1 MANEGA
7 PSSNLMME
15 NVRLQAKLNTPEGL
29 RAGYTA
35 SLEVVGVT
43 MALAMGFAFDSMGDR
58 PEVADKSVWGDEYLD
73 QADLGV
79 DIYLGFLGVTFAL
92 SFTCL
97 FVSAGVYASLNQTP
111 DNCTAEFFKEVG
123 IWRMQSIHVPQTYAF
138 FFFGMS
144 GALRI
149 SLVANL
155 YVTVLVWICCFVF
168 SQLGLWVFKAT
179 VRARNASLRKLKNRH
194 VDNQGAEQ
202 ERDNTQET
210 AFSGGRQKKHLF

>member
-111 DNCTAEFFKEVG
+111 ESCTEDFFKIIG
-123 IWRMQSIHVPQTYAF
+123 IFKMQVIHTPQTFSFVF
-138 FFFGMS
+138 FALA

-155 YVTVLVWICCFVF
+155 IVTIIVWVLISVFVL
-168 SQLGLWVFKAT
+168 LGLQIFWASVK
-179 VRARNASLRKLKNRH
+179 ARNGSMRMQEQNPTMTTNEATRETSLSS
-194 VDNQGAEQ
+194 V
-202 ERDNTQET
+202 
-210 AFSGGRQKKHLF
+210 GRQKKHLF